1 MISVLTLYRPHLF
14 GLWLCACAEVA
25 AQAQEV
31 DPKKLD
37 PKCADPFKYKAAT
50 KVCSLDGVDL
60 STLATKEQCP
70 EAHLTFTPASGTV
83 AAKCEGKAGA
93 SPDPICES
101 EGVVGLKFS
110 PSKGACVLAVTTKDK
125 QQADLFKDWA
135 AGIAVLRPKVAT
147 ITDASIVDDKV
158 RVNASVKH
166 ESAILIARHFY
177 PWAQK
182 NSCLEGGQLSD
193 NKSVPLLSLDRAGGF
208 FRNCTGMMVG
218 VGLPTSGA
226 INGQVV
232 NFVGVGLTIG
242 GGMRDNA
249 SLNWHFGVGWGRK
262 FNVRTLGDGFEV
274 NKAPPINEKQVRF
287 KTIDVDAPFTYFTI
301 HW

>member
-1 MISVLTLYRPHLF
+1 MIPDMPRCLPRLL
-14 GLWLCACAEVA
+14 GLWLCACIGWA

-37 PKCADPFKYKAAT
+37 PQCADPFKYKTAT
-50 KVCSLDGVDL
+50 KTCSLEGVDL
-60 STLATKEQCP
+60 SKLTTKELCP
-70 EAHLTFTPASGTV
+70 EAHLTFTPANGAV
-83 AAKCEGKAGA
+83 ASKCEAKAGS
-93 SPDPICES
+93 SPDPTCES
-101 EGVVGLKFS
+101 EGVIGLKFS
-110 PSKGACVLAVTTKDK
+110 PSKGICVLVVTTKDK

-135 AGIAVLRPKVAT
+135 TGIAVLRPKVAT

-166 ESAILIARHFY
+166 ESSILIARHFY
-177 PWAQK
+177 PWNQK
-182 NSCLEGGQLSD
+182 RSCLESGQTAD
-193 NKSVPLLSLDRAGGF
+193 NKELPLLSMDRAGGF

-232 NFVGVGLTIG
+232 NFVGVGFTIG

-262 FNVRTLGDGFEV
+262 FNVRTLGDGFEE
-274 NKAPPINEKQVRF
+274 NKAPPPNEKQVRF

>member
-1 MISVLTLYRPHLF
+1 MT
-14 GLWLCACAEVA
+14 
-25 AQAQEV
+25 AQAQEI

-37 PKCADPFKYKAAT
+37 PQCAKPFLYKAAT
-50 KVCSLDGVDL
+50 KTCSLDDVNLGAL
-60 STLATKEQCP
+60 STKELCP
-70 EAHLTFTPASGTV
+70 EAHLTFTPAVGTA
-83 AAKCEGKAGA
+83 AAKCEAKANA
-93 SPDPICES
+93 APDPVCES

-110 PSKGACVLAVTTKDK
+110 PSKGICVLAVTTKDK

-166 ESAILIARHFY
+166 ESSILIARHFY

-182 NSCLEGGQLSD
+182 SSCLEGGQHAD
-193 NKSVPLLSLDRAGGF
+193 NKSLPVLSLDRAGGF

-232 NFVGVGLTIG
+232 NFVGVGLTLG
-242 GGMRDNA
+242 GGVRDNA

-262 FNVRTLGDGFEV
+262 FNVRTLGDGFV
-274 NKAPPINEKQVRF
+274 ANMAPPANEKQVRF